1 MAVATTPT
9 RPRFLRRVD
18 PVRAGL
24 GLVGSS
30 AVVGVVAMATV
41 VAIDSAKWRSIV
53 VPISEKKGFP
63 SWLQGPLETFHG
75 DRLLA
80 DPYGRLMIGMFAAY
94 VLAVVVARW
103 VPLPLIAC
111 AVGFLAVLYV
121 LTPPV
126 GSTDVTN
133 YVSYARLGAL
143 HGVSPYQFVPA
154 SFPSDPSYHWVTWPN
169 YSSPYGPLFTIGT
182 YAVAP
187 LSVPAAVWTL
197 KVVMGLAALGCL
209 ALVWRFAVVL
219 GRAPGPALAFVG
231 LSPLWFFWCIGGAHN
246 DVLMTL
252 LVLGA

>member
-111 AVGFLAVLYV
+111 AVGFLAVISAKLAAAGISCNV
-121 LTPPV
+121 FSAVHHDHL
-126 GSTDVTN
+126 
-133 YVSYARLGAL
+133 
-143 HGVSPYQFVPA
+143 FVP
-154 SFPSDPSYHWVTWPN
+154 H
-169 YSSPYGPLFTIGT
+169 GRGRE
-182 YAVAP
+182 AVE
-187 LSVPAAVWTL
+187 
-197 KVVMGLAALGCL
+197 
-209 ALVWRFAVVL
+209 
-219 GRAPGPALAFVG
+219 
-231 LSPLWFFWCIGGAHN
+231 
-246 DVLMTL
+246 L
-252 LVLGA
+252 LRMH